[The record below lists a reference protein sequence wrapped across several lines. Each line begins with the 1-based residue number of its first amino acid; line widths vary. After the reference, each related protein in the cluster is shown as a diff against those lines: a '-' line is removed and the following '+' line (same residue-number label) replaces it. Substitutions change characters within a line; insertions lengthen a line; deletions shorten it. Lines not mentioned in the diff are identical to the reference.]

1 MRSGYDF
8 PDLFSADN
16 YKLRHSTGHNL
27 CDPESI
33 IVEAEVAEGLSYD
46 NSHREWMNEAT
57 YLKACSGE
65 LTPEQIMYLAPRVEN
80 VDTLSD
86 ATGHYA

>member
-1 MRSGYDF
+1 VRAGVDFSECGSGVYD
-8 PDLFSADN
+8 A
-16 YKLRHSTGHNL
+16 
-27 CDPESI
+27 ESLI
-33 IVEAEVAEGLSYD
+33 TELEVSEGLSYD

-80 VDTLSD
+80 VVTLSD